1 MLNFRKIAYWVLFIL
16 SLFLFCIEKKSFR
29 RLEKPGKDKGIVYV
43 IRQVQP
49 TLAVWSYDFRLEKY
63 KSHFKKKGETQLISR
78 FDLSNGEYF
87 TEELEEGFYLLSI
100 PSKIGVEKIFR
111 IEKGK
116 RIFFRFVIFN
126 EKEISIP
133 DFFIKEITEVEAL
146 EDLLENEHLNESFR
160 K

>member
-116 RIFFRFVIFN
+116 RIFLGLSFLMKKKYQFLIF
-126 EKEISIP
+126 
-133 DFFIKEITEVEAL
+133 
-146 EDLLENEHLNESFR
+146 LLKKLQR
-160 K
+160 

>member
-43 IRQVQP
+43 IRQIQP

-116 RIFFRFVIFN
+116 RIFLGLSFLMKKKYQFLIF
-126 EKEISIP
+126 
-133 DFFIKEITEVEAL
+133 
-146 EDLLENEHLNESFR
+146 LLKKLQR
-160 K
+160 

>member
-111 IEKGK
+111 IEK
-116 RIFFRFVIFN
+116 
-126 EKEISIP
+126 EKESFLGLSFLMKKKYQFLI
-133 DFFIKEITEVEAL
+133 F
-146 EDLLENEHLNESFR
+146 LLKKLQR
-160 K
+160 

>member
-100 PSKIGVEKIFR
+100 PSKIGVEKIL
-111 IEKGK
+111 ESKK
-116 RIFFRFVIFN
+116 
-126 EKEISIP
+126 EKESFLGLSFLMKKKYQFLI
-133 DFFIKEITEVEAL
+133 F
-146 EDLLENEHLNESFR
+146 LLKKLQR
-160 K
+160 

>member
-116 RIFFRFVIFN
+116 
-126 EKEISIP
+126 
-133 DFFIKEITEVEAL
+133 
-146 EDLLENEHLNESFR
+146 ESFLGLSFLMKKKYQFLIFLLKKLQR
-160 K
+160 